1 MECIGKHATVT
12 AARNS
17 ANVGLSGLV
26 VDETRATLQLQ
37 TARGIRTIIKHNV
50 TLTFPSQT
58 IAGAA
63 LVGTVHERIK
73 RG

>member
-1 MECIGKHATVT
+1 MQCIGQHTKVI
-12 AARNS
+12 AARNH
-17 ANVGLSGLV
+17 ATIGLSGLV

-37 TARGIRTIIKHNV
+37 TAKGIRTIIKHNV
-50 TLTFPSQT
+50 TLEFPSQT
-58 IAGAA
+58 IAGTA

>member
-12 AARNS
+12 AARNPS
-17 ANVGLSGLV
+17 NVGITGLV
-26 VDETRATLQLQ
+26 IDESRATLQLQ
-37 TARGIRTIIKHNV
+37 TANGIKTIIKHNV
-50 TLTFPSQT
+50 TLAFPGQT
-58 IAGAA
+58 IVGTA